1 MPFFFVIIQYSVY
14 EINARAAK
22 FHIKVLCLFLHSVLD
37 RDRERE
43 RESKS
48 IKCKECRK
56 LIIFEEVHYIHLNT
70 DIHYAR
76 KKKTLPV
83 E

>member
-37 RDRERE
+37 RDRDRERE
-43 RESKS
+43 R
-48 IKCKECRK
+48 I
-56 LIIFEEVHYIHLNT
+56 EVDKMQGVSQADYF
-70 DIHYAR
+70 R
-76 KKKTLPV
+76 RSTLYPP
-83 E
+83 